1 MTNPL
6 NVGTL
11 EAMNPEQINKRFAEL
26 AEICWHEWD
35 SRYQSA
41 RCKRCGVKRTD
52 STKHS
57 HPDFCADPRLV
68 LRVMVENP
76 KWMVQFNELPNC
88 LLLIASMLDKTGKL
102 ALKAISFMEEK
113 KCE

>member
-1 MTNPL
+1 MTP
-6 NVGTL
+6 T
-11 EAMNPEQINKRFAEL
+11 EINKRL
-26 AEICWHEWD
+26 AKLLGICWHED
-35 SRYQSA
+35 ITCYACDPVVRLCS
-41 RCKRCGVKRTD
+41 CGAVGWPEPCRN
-52 STKHS
+52 
-57 HPDFCADPRLV
+57 PDFCADPRLV